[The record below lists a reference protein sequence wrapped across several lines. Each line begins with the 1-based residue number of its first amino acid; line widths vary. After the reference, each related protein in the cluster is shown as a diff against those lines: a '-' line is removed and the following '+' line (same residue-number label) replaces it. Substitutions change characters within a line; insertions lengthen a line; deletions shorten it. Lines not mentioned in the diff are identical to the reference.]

1 MADDTKNGDAGSA
14 TDDVQRLAK
23 EYVDLWEQQI
33 KALAGD
39 ETLAKT
45 MAQTMELMNAG
56 AANVAAMMQA
66 AGTEGAH
73 HGTGTGAG
81 GDAGNGQGERGNDP
95 GTQTAGAASG
105 GSEPDV
111 GSLAVR
117 VAELEKRLDRLE
129 SLVEPTGKSPS
140 GKPAK
145 S

>member
-1 MADDTKNGDAGSA
+1 MADDTNDTEAGA
-14 TDDVQRLAK
+14 TTDDVQRLAK

-39 ETLAKT
+39 ETLATT

-73 HGTGTGAG
+73 HGTGTDAG
-81 GDAGNGQGERGNDP
+81 GDTGNGQGKRGH
-95 GTQTAGAASG
+95 GSGAAAAGAASG
-105 GSEPDV
+105 GTKPDV
-111 GSLAVR
+111 GGLTVR
-117 VAELEKRLDRLE
+117 IAELEKRLDRLE
-129 SLVEPTGKSPS
+129 SLVEPAGKVPS

-145 S
+145 R